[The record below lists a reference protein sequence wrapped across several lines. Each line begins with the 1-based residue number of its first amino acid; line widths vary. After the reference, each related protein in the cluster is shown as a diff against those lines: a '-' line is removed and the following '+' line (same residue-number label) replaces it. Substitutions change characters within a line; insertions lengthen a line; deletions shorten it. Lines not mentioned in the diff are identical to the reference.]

1 MHLQYFY
8 PDGGWGWIICGV
20 SFLVHILTT
29 GLQLSYG
36 LLWFYAVQYLHNTSG
51 IGKSWKKGD
60 IRSNTNPSLMGMCVI
75 MVVAVIFLFSCTFV
89 VLSIFKTPPLRV
101 IKMFVTLF
109 GPEMQ
114 MFVNNTCL

>member
-1 MHLQYFY
+1 LQYFY

-51 IGKSWKKGD
+51 IGKSWKKGGLD
-60 IRSNTNPSLMGMCVI
+60 R
-75 MVVAVIFLFSCTFV
+75 
-89 VLSIFKTPPLRV
+89 
-101 IKMFVTLF
+101 
-109 GPEMQ
+109 
-114 MFVNNTCL
+114 

>member
-1 MHLQYFY
+1 YEPTHHPSLHATPPHPSHITDEEDSAFPGLADREFHMLHRNIPALRRTGVDTTRIRQYFY

-51 IGKSWKKGD
+51 I
-60 IRSNTNPSLMGMCVI
+60 
-75 MVVAVIFLFSCTFV
+75 
-89 VLSIFKTPPLRV
+89 
-101 IKMFVTLF
+101 
-109 GPEMQ
+109 
-114 MFVNNTCL
+114 